1 MSYPVVVRED
11 GNAIPLLKEETPP
24 CDIFYFFFFFYLIFL
39 IPLCSG
45 KCDGSAKVN

>member
-24 CDIFYFFFFFYLIFL
+24 SDILLYLFVQGNVMVKA
-39 IPLCSG
+39 S
-45 KCDGSAKVN
+45 DSSAKVD